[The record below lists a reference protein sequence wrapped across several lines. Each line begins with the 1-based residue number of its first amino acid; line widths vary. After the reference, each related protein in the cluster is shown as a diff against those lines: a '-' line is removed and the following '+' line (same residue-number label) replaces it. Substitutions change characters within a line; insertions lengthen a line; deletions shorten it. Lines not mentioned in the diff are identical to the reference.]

1 MNLGRW
7 WRSWRRNRN
16 GRQDWRDEFPYRR
29 DADDVVTRR
38 HFLQFSLLTSGALFG
53 GTTVFAFLGRLA
65 PRRSEG
71 PYSIVRADEVPA
83 GEAFYFRDPGTEE
96 RGVLLNLPE
105 QGFVAYN
112 QKCTH
117 LACGVYYQPEHDR
130 LFCPCHDGVFDP
142 RTGDAIAG
150 PPQRPLAR
158 IILEEREGVLYAVE
172 EQP

>member
-1 MNLGRW
+1 SPQLSSVSAG
-7 WRSWRRNRN
+7 
-16 GRQDWRDEFPYRR
+16 G
-29 DADDVVTRR
+29 
-38 HFLQFSLLTSGALFG
+38 LFG
-53 GTTVFAFLGRLA
+53 GTTVSASLGRLA
-65 PRRSEG
+65 PRRSDG

-83 GEAFYFRDPGTEE
+83 GEAFYFRYPGTEE

-105 QGFVAYN
+105 RGFVASN

-142 RTGDAIAG
+142 RSGDAIAG

-158 IILEEREGVLYAVE
+158 IVLEQRGDMLYAVE
-172 EQP
+172 ERP